1 MVGSIGVIGLGRFG
15 SSLAKTLYKIGHRV
29 LALDTNEANVENIKN
44 VVTWARKVDYS
55 LDCFK
60 ESGIVDC
67 DTVVVA
73 IGHDIQ
79 ENIMVTLMMKELNV
93 KKVISRSISDMHAI
107 VLNKIGADRVINPE
121 AAMGVRLANQIVSSD
136 ILEMIEISPEYSI
149 HQIRASKKMI
159 GRNLADLKLR
169 EKYGAIVIA
178 IKRES
183 SLNVIP
189 GATEV
194 IGKGDVIIT
203 IIRTANLNKLIHIT

>member
-79 ENIMVTLMMKELNV
+79 ENIMVTLMMKELKV

-136 ILEMIEISPEYSI
+136 ILEMIEISQEYSI
-149 HQIRASKKMI
+149 HQIRASKKMV

-169 EKYGAIVIA
+169 EKYGAVVIA
-178 IKRES
+178 IKREDA
-183 SLNVIP
+183 LNVIP
-189 GATEV
+189 SATEV
-194 IGKGDVIIT
+194 IGKGDILIT
-203 IIRTANLNKLIHIT
+203 IVRTANLHKLVHIA